1 MTESRAWRLALA
13 VLLASS
19 AGACA
24 SSRGDDEENGRLEN
38 TGRGMASAAVNPLR
52 DVGLIRPEVPDV
64 LENIHYPYMSDTL
77 AAGCPAIA
85 YEIAQLDAVLGVE
98 SYQPGRETTFT
109 ERGLDSAGDY
119 AEGYAVGAVRDAVD
133 IVPFRSWVRRL
144 SGAASA
150 EKKAARAIEMGH
162 TRRTFLRGYG
172 AALGCPDVVPAP
184 PPPEVERE
192 RRRRERDEEQ
202 HAPAATPTS
211 APAAETTVEATPI
224 STAPA
229 ATSPP

>member
-24 SSRGDDEENGRLEN
+24 LTRGDDDESGRVES

-52 DVGLIRPEVPDV
+52 DVGLIRPEIPDV
-64 LENIHYPYMSDTL
+64 LENIHYPYLSDTL
-77 AAGCPAIA
+77 AAGCPAIS
-85 YEIAQLDAVLGVE
+85 YEIAQLDAVLGAE

-109 ERGLDSAGDY
+109 ERGIDSAGDY
-119 AEGYAVGAVRDAVD
+119 VEGYAVGAVRDAVD

-144 SGAASA
+144 SGAAGA
-150 EKKAARAIEMGH
+150 EKRAARAIEMGH
-162 TRRTFLRGYG
+162 TRRTYLRGYG

-184 PPPEVERE
+184 PPPESERE
-192 RRRRERDEEQ
+192 RRRRERDRDEEQ
-202 HAPAATPTS
+202 QTVSATPATD
-211 APAAETTVEATPI
+211 ANAAATPI
-224 STAPA
+224 STTPAPTPA
-229 ATSPP
+229 P